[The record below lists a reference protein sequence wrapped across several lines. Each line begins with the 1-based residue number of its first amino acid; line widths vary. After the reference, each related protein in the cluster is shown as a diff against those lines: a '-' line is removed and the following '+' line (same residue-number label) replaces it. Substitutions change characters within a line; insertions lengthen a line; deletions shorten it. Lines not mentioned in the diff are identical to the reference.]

1 MERPQSEFSDG
12 PPCLESLTQS
22 DIKFDSKVV
31 EYYNKNFEKIFGKP
45 SKQPELFDDLSSTE
59 NIEEIVPF

>member
-1 MERPQSEFSDG
+1 MSGLYLKEK
-12 PPCLESLTQS
+12 LTQS

-45 SKQPELFDDLSSTE
+45 IKQTELFDDLSSTE